1 MPLRYLGPVSCFSH
15 PPPHKLLSAHHR
27 KWLQPDISQITGII
41 LLPGC
46 SRGSEIQVWR
56 TGSADICDSLVYWCD
71 RKYSI
76 SQNHYYKTPHYPF
89 QVDTQSWGPYPTVT
103 PFAWQSNKAILTN
116 FTQNS
121 VSEIWFSVEYRD
133 QILLQKSEVA
143 QSRLTLCDPMCSLPG
158 FSVHGIFQA
167 RVLEWVDIS
176 FSRGSSQP
184 RDQTRVSHIVGRRF
198 TLWATRE
205 ATASSGKPLLQ
216 KQDISVRRG
225 KGQKLRNIGGL
236 WELQKARKQILLRRF
251 QKECSLT
258 FTLNLDF

>member
-1 MPLRYLGPVSCFSH
+1 MASGGIRLYRSLHQREGSLIKRILLIQENQISQVKECSTFYVWEDARVWAHWNHSLHMPLRYLGPVSCFSH

-121 VSEIWFSVEYRD
+121 VSEI
-133 QILLQKSEVA
+133 
-143 QSRLTLCDPMCSLPG
+143 
-158 FSVHGIFQA
+158 
-167 RVLEWVDIS
+167 
-176 FSRGSSQP
+176 
-184 RDQTRVSHIVGRRF
+184 
-198 TLWATRE
+198 
-205 ATASSGKPLLQ
+205 
-216 KQDISVRRG
+216 
-225 KGQKLRNIGGL
+225 
-236 WELQKARKQILLRRF
+236 
-251 QKECSLT
+251 
-258 FTLNLDF
+258 